1 LFTLAAGPMERNR
14 AAALRYMTRAA
25 AVTDLPIEHQV
36 AAFKRVEADLVNQPI
51 LIRQLG
57 SALSKI
63 AEANVRSHAWLRTAV
78 VTVAA
83 ERFRLKNGR
92 WPATLTELA
101 PAWIA
106 EVPTDPYDGQ
116 PLRYRRLADGVVI
129 YSIGPN

>member
-1 LFTLAAGPMERNR
+1 EARELSLRPAMRGERAGMDRTCQAIQSGRLSFAEVAVMMGGNWSAVQSLLFTLAAGPMERNR

-63 AEANVRSHAWLRTAV
+63 AEANVRSHAWLRTA
-78 VTVAA
+78 
-83 ERFRLKNGR
+83 
-92 WPATLTELA
+92 
-101 PAWIA
+101 
-106 EVPTDPYDGQ
+106 
-116 PLRYRRLADGVVI
+116 
-129 YSIGPN
+129 